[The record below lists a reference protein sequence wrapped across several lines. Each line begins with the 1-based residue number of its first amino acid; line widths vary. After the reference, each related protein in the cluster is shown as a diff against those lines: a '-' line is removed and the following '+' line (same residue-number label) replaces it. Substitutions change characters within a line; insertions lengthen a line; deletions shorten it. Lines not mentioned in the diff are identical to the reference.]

1 MKEIV
6 YLNIGYFTKLYNHN
20 YKFNQSLSTIIRD
33 YINQFIIDI
42 ENTMFFIDFENIN
55 FIPIQDIDIS
65 QPKKTPIYF
74 AFSNLIINATNSLF
88 VFINCDKF
96 TKEYILVKD
105 FCEFENV
112 IVISSKEDSYTINPI
127 SKKDILK
134 SQISFLSEFLS
145 FEKPFSFDSF
155 EEIIELK
162 EKLFSYQI
170 KKMILKNKVDCIV
183 PTTEKNHI
191 LKSTSVHVNEYINI
205 KPLIEQ
211 YSTFSEISFLLS
223 ENILAKMSIPDF
235 LVASS
240 KNSFALASGISFFL
254 NCDITIINQVSP
266 ITAFNNFSTLDKIN
280 PDSRYA
286 IIEDFFCMGTEM
298 KVIKGILW
306 SKGVNIYENV
316 YMFPVASTRL
326 YDNDKTPMTQQKIY
340 PLYKI
345 DNDLNYKIF
354 TYNTCPVCNDI
365 HCYHRELF
373 NF

>member
-6 YLNIGYFTKLYNHN
+6 YLNIGYFTKLYYNN
-20 YKFNQSLSTIIRD
+20 YKFGQNLSKIIQD
-33 YINQFIIDI
+33 YIDDYITNSDD
-42 ENTMFFIDFENIN
+42 TLFFIDFENIDFN
-55 FIPIQDIDIS
+55 PIQDIDIS

-74 AFSNLIINATNSLF
+74 AFTKLITNTSDSLF
-88 VFINCDKF
+88 VFMNCNKF
-96 TKEYILVKD
+96 VKEYILIKD
-105 FCEFENV
+105 FYECDNV
-112 IVISSKEDSYTINPI
+112 IVLSSKEEPFSIYPNTRIE
-127 SKKDILK
+127 ILK
-134 SQISFLSEFLS
+134 SQITFINEKLS

-155 EEIIELK
+155 NEIIDLK
-162 EKLFSYQI
+162 ENLFSYQI
-170 KKMILKNKVDCIV
+170 KKLILDNKVDCIV
-183 PTTEKNHI
+183 PTTKGNHI
-191 LKSTSVHVNEYINI
+191 LKSTSVHVNKYINI

-211 YSTFSEISFLLS
+211 NHTFSEISYLLS

-240 KNSFALASGISFFL
+240 KNSFALASGISYFL

-266 ITAFNNFSTLDKIN
+266 IISFNNFSTLDKIE

-326 YDNDKTPMTQQKIY
+326 FDNDNTPMTEQKIY

-365 HCYHRELF
+365 QCHHRKLF